1 MSTTMAFVR
10 MLGSLLKD
18 KTIGQRVVPVVADE
32 ARTFGM
38 ANLFRQVG
46 IYSPLGQLY
55 EPEDMGSMLYY
66 REDTRGQILEEGIS
80 EAGAV
85 SSWIAAATSYSVH
98 DLPMLPFYIY
108 YSMFGFQRIGDLI
121 FAAADQRS
129 RGFLIGATAGR
140 TTLGGEGLQHQ
151 DGTSH
156 LAASTIP
163 NCRAYDPAFAYEVA
177 AIVDEGMKDMME
189 RQNDVFYYVTVT
201 NENYAQPSAPGGSL
215 DEETREGILRGIYRI
230 GGDAAEA
237 QVQLLGSGAILNEA
251 IAART
256 MLEDDWNIDAA
267 VWSVTSYT
275 ELHRDGASSER
286 LARLSDDDVNTPFVT
301 RALEG
306 SRGPVIAA
314 TDYVRAVPELIRA
327 YVPRRYVTLG
337 TDGFGRSDTRQALR
351 AFFEV
356 DRVSIVI
363 AALKSLVDEGVIDK
377 SVLKTARVKYGKTQ
391 EAHDAPWMR

>member
-1 MSTTMAFVR
+1 
-10 MLGSLLKD
+10 
-18 KTIGQRVVPVVADE
+18 
-32 ARTFGM
+32 
-38 ANLFRQVG
+38 
-46 IYSPLGQLY
+46 
-55 EPEDMGSMLYY
+55 MGSMLYY

-156 LAASTIP
+156 LSASTIP

-177 AIVDEGMKDMME
+177 AIVDEGMQEMME

-215 DEETREGILRGIYRI
+215 DAPTREGILRGIYRI
-230 GGDAAEA
+230 GGDANA

-251 IAART
+251 AAARA
-256 MLEDDWNIDAA
+256 MLKDDWNIDAA
-267 VWSVTSYT
+267 LWSVTSYT
-275 ELHRDGASSER
+275 ELHRDGASCER
-286 LARLSDDDVNTPFVT
+286 AARLTDDANVPFVT
-301 RALEG
+301 HALEG

-337 TDGFGRSDTRQALR
+337 TDGFGRSDTRQSLR
-351 AFFEV
+351 EFFEV

-363 AALKSLVDEGVIDK
+363 AALKSLVDEGVID
-377 SVLKTARVKYGKTQ
+377 SLTLKTAREKYGKTHESQ
-391 EAHDAPWMR
+391 DAPWLR